1 LGAGVS
7 DFTDETWDFG
17 LEEGESFEPLDD
29 EEIDLSQ
36 PHVMTVLGPIDP
48 GALGFTL
55 HHEHVFNLTNP
66 LAAGD
71 DDLVLDDIANSRLD
85 LDVYF
90 AIGGRS
96 IVDMGPADY
105 GRSVEAMLQIAQ
117 HAPVNIV
124 MVTGHHKHLIAA
136 PCVGHD
142 SVEAITE
149 RNLRELHEGIEG
161 TAVRAGLIKAGT
173 SLNEITDVERRVLQA
188 AAKTQAASGAPI
200 STHTEQG
207 TMALEQI
214 EIMAAAGA
222 DPGRITLCH
231 MDHRLHE
238 AEYLI
243 EVLKTGAFISFDR
256 WTRVQLASDDERAE
270 VLLRL
275 ADAGY
280 LDQLLVSGDFARK
293 SNHLGY
299 GAAVGFDYFIDR
311 VPLMLMGAGFDA
323 PSVRQIFVENPAR
336 MLTIYPVT

>member
-1 LGAGVS
+1 VS
-7 DFTDETWDFG
+7 DFDGETWDFG
-17 LEEGESFEPLDD
+17 LEEGERFEPEDD

-36 PHVMTVLGPIDP
+36 PHVMTVLGPIEP

-71 DDLVLDDIANSRLD
+71 DDLVLDDIADSRLD

-96 IVDMGPADY
+96 IIDMGPADY

-117 HAPVNIV
+117 HVPVNIV

-136 PCVGHD
+136 PCVGND

-149 RNLRELHEGIEG
+149 QNLRELREGIDG
-161 TAVRAGLIKAGT
+161 TDVRAGLVKAGT
-173 SLNEITDVERRVLQA
+173 SLNEITDIERRVLEA
-188 AAKTQAASGAPI
+188 AAKTQIASGAPI

-214 EIMAAAGA
+214 EVMVAAGA

-238 AEYLI
+238 PEYLI
-243 EVLKTGAFISFDR
+243 EVLKTGAFISFDK
-256 WTRVQLASDDERAE
+256 WTRTEFGSDEERAA

-293 SNHLGY
+293 SNHVGY
-299 GAAVGFDYFIDR
+299 GAAVGFDYFLDR
-311 VPLMLMGAGFDA
+311 VPLMLMEAGFDA
-323 PSVRQIFVENPAR
+323 LSVRRIFIENPAR
-336 MLTIYPVT
+336 MLTIHPL